1 MVWTRRPGTATPR
14 RFSPEKNYLQ
24 GLATAGPEKNLLG
37 RKEAVNTKV
46 QPVSMVKLDTLSNDP
61 SEQASFRERQERGT
75 EENVAAVSQG
85 PVAGNVEQESSV
97 EESVEEIYT
106 MTHHIDEPSRQLR
119 GEVRRVRELHV
130 TRKVKVMLPKLVGTL
145 EGKMFVTRKVKVM
158 LPRLVSTLE
167 GKMLVR
173 FMQDYREILR
183 EQKRVMKI
191 EILPQDNIRGKDE

>member
-14 RFSPEKNYLQ
+14 RFSPEKNNLE
-24 GLATAGPEKNLLG
+24 GLATVGPEKNLLG

-46 QPVSMVKLDTLSNDP
+46 QPVSMAKLDTLANDP

-106 MTHHIDEPSRQLR
+106 MTHRIDEPSRQLR

-130 TRKVKVMLPKLVGTL
+130 TRKVKVMLPKLASTL
-145 EGKMFVTRKVKVM
+145 EEMFVTRKVKVM